1 MENALLKLVCALN
14 WRMPNYVLW
23 NLWIA
28 CCHVS
33 QEFYE
38 FSKIVNVNG
47 HMMHISA
54 LVLLLHK
61 ILRFDLSHP
70 EFC

>member
-14 WRMPNYVLW
+14 WRMPKYVLW

-33 QEFYE
+33 QEFYKS
-38 FSKIVNVNG
+38 SKIVNVNG